1 MIDEIYNSRIDAVK
15 TYHVSGECEKT
26 AVDFEEFQ
34 KKTTIS
40 SFKLPMLPPAII
52 GVTN

>member
-15 TYHVSGECEKT
+15 TYHGSGECEKT

-34 KKTTIS
+34 KKTTFS
-40 SFKLPMLPPAII
+40 SFKLPMLPPLLL
-52 GVTN
+52 V